1 MSISVFTLGHSN
13 RALEDFLALLG
24 AHAIERI
31 VDVRTVPKSRHNPQ
45 FVQSALEQSLA
56 DAGVDYR
63 HMKRLGGLRKPAADS
78 SNTGWRNSA
87 FRAYADHMQT
97 SAFTAA
103 IDELVALAHDAR
115 TAVMCAEAV
124 PWRCHRS
131 LIGDALVVRDITV
144 IDIMSATQARPHELT
159 SFAHVEGTS
168 VTYPAPQSE
177 LPL

>member
-1 MSISVFTLGHSN
+1 MSTSVFTLGHSN
-13 RALEDFLALLG
+13 RTIEDFLALLG

-45 FVQSALEQSLA
+45 FEQSALQRSLA
-56 DAGVDYR
+56 DAGIGYR
-63 HMKRLGGLRKPAADS
+63 HMKRLGGLRKPAAGS
-78 SNTGWRNSA
+78 INTAWRNSA

-97 SAFTAA
+97 SAFAAA
-103 IDELVALAHDAR
+103 IDELLALAREAR